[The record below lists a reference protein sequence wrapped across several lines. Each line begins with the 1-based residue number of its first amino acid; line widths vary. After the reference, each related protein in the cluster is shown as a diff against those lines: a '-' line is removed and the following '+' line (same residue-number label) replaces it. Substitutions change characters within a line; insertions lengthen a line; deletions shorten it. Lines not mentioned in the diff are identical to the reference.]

1 MFNGQLKK
9 ISFSLPENDSA
20 VDFSYLKNKEQASL
34 SEGQLA
40 VDVAQTATELIV
52 VAAMAGT
59 KPEQIELHL
68 HNDLLTIRGERLS
81 PIDLSSEHFNQE
93 CYWGKF
99 SRSIILPV
107 DVKPEL
113 AQAQYN
119 NGVLTLRL
127 PKSDRGSNIPIMVI
141 ED

>member
-1 MFNGQLKK
+1 MKK
-9 ISFSLPENDSA
+9 VSFSLQTDEDM
-20 VDFSYLKNKEQASL
+20 DFSSLQNQARENFV
-34 SEGQLA
+34 EGQLA
-40 VDVAQTATELIV
+40 VDVSQTDTELVI

-59 KPEQIELHL
+59 KPENIELHL

-81 PIDLSSEHFNQE
+81 PASDAAEHFYQE

-107 DVKPEL
+107 DVKAEL
-113 AQAQYN
+113 AQAQYS

-127 PKSDRGSNIPIMVI
+127 PKASHTRSIPIMVI
-141 ED
+141 EE

>member
-1 MFNGQLKK
+1 MFNGQNKK
-9 ISFSLPENDSA
+9 VFFSIDPARYNDNLA
-20 VDFSYLKNKEQASL
+20 LMGQEAQEQL

-40 VDVAQTATELIV
+40 VDVSQTDTELVI

-59 KPEQIELHL
+59 RPEHIELHV

-81 PIDLSSEHFNQE
+81 PAGNVTEHFYQE

-107 DVKPEL
+107 DVKAEL
-113 AQAQYN
+113 AQANYN

-127 PKSDRGSNIPIMVI
+127 PKTNHNTSIPIMVI
-141 ED
+141 EE

>member
-1 MFNGQLKK
+1 MFNNQEKK
-9 ISFSLPENDSA
+9 VSFSLQTDEDL
-20 VDFSYLKNKEQASL
+20 DFSSLQNQARADFV
-34 SEGQLA
+34 EGQLA
-40 VDVAQTATELIV
+40 VDVAQTDTELVI

-59 KPEQIELHL
+59 KPEHIQLHL

-81 PIDLSSEHFNQE
+81 PVGGATEHFYQE

-107 DVKPEL
+107 DVKAEL

-127 PKSDRGSNIPIMVI
+127 PKAHHNNSIPIMVI
-141 ED
+141 EE